1 MPAAFSDGDLE
12 AFDSPPAFSEDDL
25 DFPVRAKRSS
35 LRDQVHEA
43 LRAALITGRM
53 KPGVLYSAPAL
64 AEMLGVSATPV
75 REAMLDLVKEDLV
88 VAVRNKGFRV
98 TEVSDRELDEL
109 VEARILLEVPTMGAV
124 AERYEP
130 SMEPEIIRLRG
141 LAQDLEAAAE
151 TNEISTYLQLDTEF
165 HTSFLGLHGNS
176 EIVKIVRQLRGRNRL
191 FGLEALARA
200 GTLIASAKEHRQ
212 MIDLAVSKDREGLEE
227 LTRIHLSHTRTIWA
241 SPDRSQ
247 PAT

>member
-12 AFDSPPAFSEDDL
+12 TFDSPPTFPEDL
-25 DFPVRAKRSS
+25 GFPVRAKRSS
-35 LRDQVHEA
+35 LRDEVHEA

-64 AEMLGVSATPV
+64 GEMLGVSATPV
-75 REAMLDLVKEDLV
+75 REAMLDLVKEGLV

-141 LAQDLEAAAE
+141 LARDLEAAAE
-151 TNEISTYLQLDTEF
+151 SNEITTYLQLDTEF

-191 FGLEALARA
+191 YGLEVLARA
-200 GTLIASAKEHRQ
+200 GKLITTAREHMR
-212 MIDLAVSKDREGLEE
+212 MIDLAVAKDRAGLEE
-227 LTRIHLSHTRTIWA
+227 LTRFHLTHTRTTWA
-241 SPDRSQ
+241 SPDHN
-247 PAT
+247 

>member
-1 MPAAFSDGDLE
+1 MPTAFSDGDLE
-12 AFDSPPAFSEDDL
+12 TFASPPTFFEDDL
-25 DFPVRAKRSS
+25 GFPVRAKRSS
-35 LRDQVHEA
+35 LRDEVHEA

-64 AEMLGVSATPV
+64 AEILGVSATPV
-75 REAMLDLVKEDLV
+75 REAMLDLVKEGLV

-109 VEARILLEVPTMGAV
+109 IEARILLEVPTMGAV
-124 AERYEP
+124 AEKYEH
-130 SMEPEIIRLRG
+130 SMEHEIIRLRG
-141 LAQDLEAAAE
+141 LATDLEAAAE
-151 TNEISTYLQLDTEF
+151 SNEISTYLQIDTEF
-165 HTSFLGLHGNS
+165 HTSFLGLHGNT

-200 GTLIASAKEHRQ
+200 GKLITSAREHMQ
-212 MIDLAVSKDREGLEE
+212 MVDLAVAKDRAGLEE

-241 SPDRSQ
+241 
-247 PAT
+247 

>member
-1 MPAAFSDGDLE
+1 MPAAFSNGDLE
-12 AFDSPPAFSEDDL
+12 TFDAPPTFSQDDL
-25 DFPVRAKRSS
+25 GFPMRAKRSS
-35 LRDQVHEA
+35 LRDEVHEA

-75 REAMLDLVKEDLV
+75 REAMLDLVKEGLV

-109 VEARILLEVPTMGAV
+109 IEARILLEVPTMGAV
-124 AERYEP
+124 AEKYEP
-130 SMEPEIIRLRG
+130 SMEPEINRLRG
-141 LAQDLEAAAE
+141 LAKDLEAAAE
-151 TNEISTYLQLDTEF
+151 SNEISTYLQIDTEF
-165 HTSFLGLHGNS
+165 HTSFLRLHGNT

-200 GTLIASAKEHRQ
+200 GKLITSAREHMQ
-212 MIDLAVSKDREGLEE
+212 MVDLAVAKDRTGLEE

-241 SPDRSQ
+241 
-247 PAT
+247 

>member
-1 MPAAFSDGDLE
+1 MAAAFSDGDLDT
-12 AFDSPPAFSEDDL
+12 FDSPPTFAEDDL
-25 DFPVRAKRSS
+25 GFQVRAKRSS
-35 LRDQVHEA
+35 LRDEVHEA

-75 REAMLDLVKEDLV
+75 REAMLDLVREELV

-109 VEARILLEVPTMGAV
+109 VEARMLLEVPTMGAV

-141 LAQDLEAAAE
+141 LAQDLEAAADS
-151 TNEISTYLQLDTEF
+151 NEISTYLQLDTDF
-165 HTSFLGLHGNS
+165 HTRFLGLHGNT

-200 GTLIASAKEHRQ
+200 GKLITSAREHMQ
-212 MIDLAVSKDREGLEE
+212 MVDLAVAKDRAGLEE
-227 LTRIHLSHTRTIWA
+227 LTRFHLSHTRTTWA
-241 SPDRSQ
+241 SPGRS
-247 PAT
+247 